1 MIKLYQHNQ
10 VIILGNPEYKNN
22 FNIVKKNWM
31 LIPLEYININ
41 DPFDKKYRGFY
52 SFRSDT
58 ISTLSTI
65 TDFWIKTE
73 KMGLRYGT

>member
-1 MIKLYQHNQ
+1 
-10 VIILGNPEYKNN
+10 
-22 FNIVKKNWM
+22 M